1 LPSGR
6 PHVWYLTID
15 MGESSSAFA
24 TPAACPAIA
33 ACADGG
39 SSSVAGSERN
49 VVEASRSSG
58 NHDPVLSARDTML
71 CIRPWYGF
79 LQLQACRKGLRFE
92 TLRKS
97 ARSYGLS
104 SPVTATPAAKPD
116 TRRVVAEGSA
126 SGRCGGGTSGASS
139 SVECDGSAM
148 SPSAR
153 PETAQRGGGLLAIYK
168 YDYSRSSVYS
178 TVIVCACARCAAPT
192 SRLVVDPLLHKPQQ
206 GPALADTKPSC

>member
-1 LPSGR
+1 
-6 PHVWYLTID
+6 

-104 SPVTATPAAKPD
+104 SPVTTTPAAKPD

-148 SPSAR
+148 CLPGRKRRREVGCSPSI
-153 PETAQRGGGLLAIYK
+153 AQKFSITTLSMHTI
-168 YDYSRSSVYS
+168 
-178 TVIVCACARCAAPT
+178 
-192 SRLVVDPLLHKPQQ
+192 
-206 GPALADTKPSC
+206 